1 MVYGKFEHNRM
12 IEMLENG
19 EMIQKKQ
26 NDLNGIQLAGNNS
39 MAEVLLWALILLPPV
54 IAVNGAGVCFIHIG
68 LFAGIT
74 FACLFL
80 VKRLR
85 SYRDISGKEI
95 FNMGDFLYARYSSY
109 IIKEIFMAVWLFLV
123 GMITTAL
130 LSCIGIYLSS
140 AIGHRMTVV
149 ACAISLLCVLSV
161 CFVSRKIRNIV
172 RNIVYTLMVVL
183 FLVLVIWLFV
193 VNTPAEILDTYGK
206 VHLPGGTSTYLNIL
220 YYDGKSIGVT
230 HIISMLGMGL
240 GCLGLPFLFHGAIEA
255 KNVRSLDRGR
265 VLSIIY
271 TGVSVVI
278 LSIWSLLNV
287 VSMYP
292 LKAREDIEMG
302 KLLDIYITSLCYK
315 EKYPLFFRYLA
326 GGLFLCAVICLLE
339 RVYAMM
345 FELLFG
351 MVGYEKKIR
360 SKALLTGIDLSV
372 VLLLTGVVTGFAVI
386 LHQNYRQILYIAWD
400 YSAAIAAV
408 CILPILWRG
417 ASKAGIVSGFFTG
430 IVVCT
435 IWRFPPFIENQSLAN
450 ATELG
455 SGVAAFIISLA
466 VTVIVSMFTHKED
479 KTEKKLFEQIKLEQR

>member
-1 MVYGKFEHNRM
+1 M
-12 IEMLENG
+12 IR
-19 EMIQKKQ
+19 KKQ
-26 NDLNGIQLAGNNS
+26 DDLNGMQLAGNNS

-85 SYRDISGKEI
+85 SYRDISGKQI
-95 FNMGDFLYARYSSY
+95 SDMGDFLYARYSSF
-109 IIKEIFMAVWLFLV
+109 IIKEMFMCVWLILT
-123 GMITTAL
+123 GMITMGL
-130 LSCIGIYLSS
+130 LSYIGKYLSG
-140 AIGHRMTVV
+140 ATKQHMIVV
-149 ACAISLLCVLSV
+149 VCVVSLFCACSMCFIS
-161 CFVSRKIRNIV
+161 RRIRSTV
-172 RNIVYTLMVVL
+172 RNIIYTLMVVM
-183 FLVLVIWLFV
+183 FLVLVIWLFA

-206 VHLPGGTSTYLNIL
+206 VHLSGGTSTYLNIL
-220 YYDGKSIGVT
+220 YYDGRSIGVP

-240 GCLGLPFLFHGAIEA
+240 GCLGLPFLFHGAMEA
-255 KNVRSLDRGR
+255 RDVRSLDRGR

-271 TGVSVVI
+271 TGIAVVI
-278 LSIWSLLNV
+278 LSVWALLNV

-292 LKAREDIEMG
+292 LKASEDIEMG

-315 EKYPLFFRYLA
+315 EEYPLFFRYIA

-339 RVYAMM
+339 RIYTMM
-345 FELLFG
+345 FDLLFG

-360 SKALLTGIDLSV
+360 SKTLITGIDLMAA
-372 VLLLTGVVTGFAVI
+372 LFFTGFIAVMSI
-386 LHQNYRQILYIAWD
+386 IIQNNYREILYIAWD

-408 CILPILWRG
+408 CILPILWRET
-417 ASKAGIVSGFFTG
+417 SKAGIISGFFTG
-430 IVVCT
+430 LAVCT
-435 IWRFPPFIENQSLAN
+435 IWRFIPLLENQTLAN

-466 VTVIVSMFTHKED
+466 VTIIVSMFTHKADEA
-479 KTEKKLFEQIKLEQR
+479 ENKLFEQIKLEQK

>member
-1 MVYGKFEHNRM
+1 M
-12 IEMLENG
+12 IR
-19 EMIQKKQ
+19 KKQ
-26 NDLNGIQLAGNNS
+26 DDLNGMQLAGNSS

-54 IAVNGAGVCFIHIG
+54 IAVSGAGVCFIHIG

-95 FNMGDFLYARYSSY
+95 SNMGDFLYARYSSF
-109 IIKEIFMAVWLFLV
+109 IIKEMFMAVWLILV

-130 LSCIGIYLSS
+130 LSYIGKYLSS
-140 AIGHRMTVV
+140 VTGSRMIVV
-149 ACAISLLCVLSV
+149 VCVVSLLCVCSM
-161 CFVSRKIRNIV
+161 CFISRKLKSIV
-172 RNIVYTLMVVL
+172 RNIIYTLMVVL
-183 FLVLVIWLFV
+183 FLALVIWLFA

-220 YYDGKSIGVT
+220 YYDGRSIGVT

-240 GCLGLPFLFHGAIEA
+240 GCLGLPFLFHGAMEA

-271 TGVSVVI
+271 TGVAVVI
-278 LSIWSLLNV
+278 LSIWALLNV

-292 LKAREDIEMG
+292 LKANKDIEMG
-302 KLLDIYITSLCYK
+302 KLLDIYVTSLCYK
-315 EKYPLFFRYLA
+315 EKYPLFFRYIA
-326 GGLFLCAVICLLE
+326 SGLFVCTVICLFE
-339 RVYAMM
+339 RIYTMI

-351 MVGYEKKIR
+351 MTEYEKKIR
-360 SKALLTGIDLSV
+360 SKTLITGIDLSI
-372 VLLLTGVVTGFAVI
+372 VLVLTGAIVGLSIVFQ
-386 LHQNYRQILYIAWD
+386 HNYRELLYIAWD
-400 YSAAIAAV
+400 YSASIAAV
-408 CILPILWRG
+408 CILPVLWRG
-417 ASKAGIVSGFFTG
+417 ISKAGVISGFFTG
-430 IVVCT
+430 LAVCT
-435 IWRFPPFIENQSLAN
+435 IWRFPPIIENQTLAN

-466 VTVIVSMFTHKED
+466 VAVIVSMFTHKED
-479 KTEKKLFEQIKLEQR
+479 EAEKKLFEQIKLEQR

>member
-1 MVYGKFEHNRM
+1 MVRKT
-12 IEMLENG
+12 
-19 EMIQKKQ
+19 QD
-26 NDLNGIQLAGNNS
+26 DLNGIQLAGNNS

-54 IAVNGAGVCFIHIG
+54 ISVNGAGVCFIHIG

-95 FNMGDFLYARYSSY
+95 LNMGDFLYARYSSL
-109 IIKEIFMAVWLFLV
+109 IIKEMFMAVWLILV

-130 LSCIGIYLSS
+130 LSYIENYLGSVT
-140 AIGHRMTVV
+140 GRRMVV
-149 ACAISLLCVLSV
+149 IVSAISLLCACSV
-161 CFVSRKIRNIV
+161 CFVSRKIRSII
-172 RNIVYTLMVVL
+172 RNIIYTLMVVL
-183 FLVLVIWLFV
+183 FLALVIWLFV

-230 HIISMLGMGL
+230 HIISMIGMGL
-240 GCLGLPFLFHGAIEA
+240 GCLGLPFLFHGAMEA

-292 LKAREDIEMG
+292 LKASEDIEMG

-315 EKYPLFFRYLA
+315 EKYPLFFRYIA
-326 GGLFLCAVICLLE
+326 GGLFLCTVICLLE
-339 RVYAMM
+339 RIYTMI
-345 FELLFG
+345 FDLLFG

-360 SKALLTGIDLSV
+360 SKALLTGIDLAVVLVLTGGLITLSV
-372 VLLLTGVVTGFAVI
+372 VCRN
-386 LHQNYRQILYIAWD
+386 NYRELLYIAWD

-417 ASKAGIVSGFFTG
+417 ISKAGIISGFFTG
-430 IVVCT
+430 LVVCT
-435 IWRFPPFIENQSLAN
+435 IWRFFPILENQTLAN

-466 VTVIVSMFTHKED
+466 VAVIVSMFTHKPDEA
-479 KTEKKLFEQIKLEQR
+479 EKKLFDQIKLEQK